1 MRNEIGTVEKFIDT
15 LRKKGLNVTYQ
26 RILIYKHLI
35 KTESHPT
42 AEEIYNEVKSEY
54 PSISIATVYKTLE
67 TLSEHNLIT
76 KVNAH
81 YELARFDGVTAPH
94 HHMICVECK
103 KIVDV
108 YNDRLNNLPLP
119 SDNGFKVLGYRIQF
133 EGICDACASNQSLKQ
148 PQEEQEEPLTF
159 CGKEKN

>member
-1 MRNEIGTVEKFIDT
+1 MVSVDEFIAA
-15 LRKKGLNVTYQ
+15 LRSRGLNVTYQ
-26 RILIYKHLI
+26 RILIYKHLV
-35 KTESHPT
+35 KTRNHPT

-67 TLSEHNLIT
+67 TLAEHSLIS

-81 YELARFDGVTAPH
+81 HELARFDGVTTPH
-94 HHMICVECK
+94 HHMICVMCK

-108 YNDRLNNLPLP
+108 YNGRFNNLPPP
-119 SDNGFKVLGYRIQF
+119 SNNGFKVLGYQIQF
-133 EGICDACASNQSLKQ
+133 EGICDACELNPSIKQ
-148 PQEEQEEPLTF
+148 AQEEQEKPLTF

>member
-1 MRNEIGTVEKFIDT
+1 MATVEEFIT
-15 LRKKGLNVTYQ
+15 ILRKKGLNVTYQ
-26 RILIYKHLI
+26 RILIYKHLVNT
-35 KTESHPT
+35 KSHPT

-67 TLSEHNLIT
+67 TLAEHNLIN

-81 YELARFDGVTAPH
+81 HELARFDGVTTPH

-108 YNDRLNNLPLP
+108 YNDRLDNLPLP
-119 SDNGFKVLGYRIQF
+119 PDNGFKVLGYRIQF
-133 EGICDACASNQSLKQ
+133 EGICDVCELK
-148 PQEEQEEPLTF
+148 PSTKHFEQDPEKPITF